1 MTRNE
6 DSGAT
11 ERVHRWTVRTHGE
24 CINYVSIPDARCTL
38 CTPLPVHSTSVVQKG
53 VHRRS
58 AP

>member
-24 CINYVSIPDARCTL
+24 CIDYRFPMHDAHCAL
-38 CTPLPVHSTSVVQKG
+38 LLPVHSTSVVQKG